1 MGFNINILDNLSL
14 WGLLCVENIFVW
26 GGVWGG
32 GGGVAVIQIIELG
45 FGKLQG
51 NT

>member
-1 MGFNINILDNLSL
+1 MEGYKKFL
-14 WGLLCVENIFVW
+14 VFFF
-26 GGVWGG
+26 GGGGGGGG